1 MTGKLLLHVRKL
13 SQMLL
18 CMIRK
23 LLLHAWMLLQ
33 LPLGDVQE
41 AVVAC
46 YRGCCSMQLLL
57 RARKLKNQNQTVP
70 DQNGDFSANLNIDL

>member
-1 MTGKLLLHVRKL
+1 MTGKLLLHVKKL

-33 LPLGDVQE
+33 LPLGDVHE
-41 AVVAC
+41 AIVAC
-46 YRGCCSMQLLL
+46 FRECCSMQMLL
-57 RARKLKNQNQTVP
+57 RARKLKNRNQTVP